1 MTRVIACTAANQ
13 AEFRAAMKRW
23 PEFDGLARLMHQ
35 QGLLDGLR
43 GCSFTLTGSA
53 EFVAQGLH
61 AIDASKAV
69 EDER

>member
-1 MTRVIACTAANQ
+1 
-13 AEFRAAMKRW
+13 MKRW
-23 PEFDGLARLMHQ
+23 PEFEGLAKLMHQ

-61 AIDASKAV
+61 AIDAGKAV

>member
-1 MTRVIACTAANQ
+1 MIACTAANQ
-13 AEFRAAMKRW
+13 AEFRAALQRW
-23 PEFDGLARLMHQ
+23 PAFEGLAREMHQ